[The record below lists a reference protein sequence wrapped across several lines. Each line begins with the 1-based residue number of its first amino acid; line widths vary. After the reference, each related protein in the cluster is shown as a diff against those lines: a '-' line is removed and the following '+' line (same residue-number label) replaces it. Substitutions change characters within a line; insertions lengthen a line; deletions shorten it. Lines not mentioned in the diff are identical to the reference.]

1 MEVNFKNCVFVNG
14 KIYSYG
20 EEVET
25 GELYINN
32 DKDNVYRVKE
42 KIPHTDEGVINYII
56 NYHL

>member
-42 KIPHTDEGVINYII
+42 KIPHTDEGVIKYKN
-56 NYHL
+56 